1 MMEKMKFAR
10 DWLNDPTKDPHGI
23 GRSPILLFSCSLKA
37 SRLPMNMDM
46 WYKLSKKKKKDAK
59 YLAFDH

>member
-23 GRSPILLFSCSLKA
+23 GRSLYLLLAYWHLLVQSQQWKQNHVAILLKINPSHPVHF
-37 SRLPMNMDM
+37 R
-46 WYKLSKKKKKDAK
+46 KL
-59 YLAFDH
+59 